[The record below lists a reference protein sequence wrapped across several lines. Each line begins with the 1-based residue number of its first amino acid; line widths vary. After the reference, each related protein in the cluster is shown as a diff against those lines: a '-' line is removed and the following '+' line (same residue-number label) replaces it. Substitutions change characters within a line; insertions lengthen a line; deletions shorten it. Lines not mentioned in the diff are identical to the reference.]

1 MRLIKSFGPTLVAG
15 LLFLGI
21 TGCEQEGPAERAG
34 EQIDE
39 AAEQAQEAVEEAG
52 KETQQVIEEAGDKI
66 EQKTDQ

>member
-1 MRLIKSFGPTLVAG
+1 MRLVKSFGPTLVAG

-21 TGCEQEGPAERAG
+21 TGCEQEGPAEQAG
-34 EQIDE
+34 EEIDE

-52 KETQQVIEEAGDKI
+52 DEI